1 MLIGFILGGLGDYRP
16 AVMLVSAGHRD
27 NEEQGLADYQDVDK
41 RDLRRFEANAR
52 AALGDDAYEAAVDAG
67 EALSVEE
74 AAELALS
81 QPTSEA
87 PSPAVASNQTA
98 SR

>member
-1 MLIGFILGGLGDYRP
+1 MLIGFILGGLGDYRT
-16 AVMLVSAGHRD
+16 AVMLVSAGLRA
-27 NEEQGLADYQDVDK
+27 NEEQGLGDYHDVDE

-52 AALGDDAYEAAVDAG
+52 AALGVGAYEAAVDAG

-81 QPTSEA
+81 QPTPRGPRQRS
-87 PSPAVASNQTA
+87 
-98 SR
+98 